1 MAILSGLR
9 SPSVGQCWVPPL
21 LPFSFILHPSS
32 WPKEPAANMLAPCT
46 RDLGLRVLPLSYPTG
61 LPLQP
66 PGPSQQPG
74 PLASRGRRDRMQAQG
89 KASVSGW
96 EGMEGEGPHTKASWA
111 VTSERAGL
119 PRIGSRIF
127 H

>member
-1 MAILSGLR
+1 
-9 SPSVGQCWVPPL
+9 
-21 LPFSFILHPSS
+21 
-32 WPKEPAANMLAPCT
+32 
-46 RDLGLRVLPLSYPTG
+46 
-61 LPLQP
+61 
-66 PGPSQQPG
+66 
-74 PLASRGRRDRMQAQG
+74 MQAQG